1 MKTLSKNNALF
12 YKVRHQLKWN
22 TWVNLI
28 LEGSLNNRSRER
40 IIYLSFNNLSIE
52 EEKWETN
59 KLGTQAI
66 HADNYNEC
74 SL

>member
-1 MKTLSKNNALF
+1 MKILSKNNALF

-28 LEGSLNNRSRER
+28 LEGSLNNCSRAS
-40 IIYLSFNNLSIE
+40 IIYLSFNNLYTE

-66 HADNYNEC
+66 HANNYNEC